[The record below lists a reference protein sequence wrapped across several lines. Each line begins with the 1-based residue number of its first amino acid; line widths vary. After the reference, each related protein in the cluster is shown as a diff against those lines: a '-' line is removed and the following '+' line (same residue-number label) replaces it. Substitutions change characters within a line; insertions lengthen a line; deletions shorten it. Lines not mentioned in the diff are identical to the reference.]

1 MYSRSQT
8 LPYLR
13 VGLAVVALTSLV
25 ALGGCNKP
33 NSENPDNR
41 TVGQKI
47 DSAVATT
54 QQKAAE
60 AKADAERAAQSTS
73 DSAKNT
79 ADTMGDKAADA
90 AITGKVN
97 AALVGDP
104 QLSMLKINV
113 DTTQGQVRLT
123 GTAPDAASRERA
135 TALARAVEG
144 VQSVDNAL
152 IVSK

>member
-1 MYSRSQT
+1 MHSQ
-8 LPYLR
+8 PQSSSSYLR
-13 VGLAVVALTSLV
+13 TGLALMALTGLV
-25 ALGGCNKP
+25 TLGGCNKP
-33 NSENPDNR
+33 NGENPDDR

-54 QQKAAE
+54 EQKAAQ
-60 AKADAERAAQSTS
+60 AKTEAERAAQATS
-73 DSAKNT
+73 DAAQNAANT
-79 ADTMGDKAADA
+79 VGDKAADA

-104 QLSMLKINV
+104 QLSMLQINV

-135 TALARAVEG
+135 TALARGVEG

-152 IVSK
+152 TVK

>member
-1 MYSRSQT
+1 MHTQPPISS
-8 LPYLR
+8 YLR
-13 VGLAVVALTSLV
+13 TGFAVAILSSVV

-33 NSENPDNR
+33 NSDNPDNR

-54 QQKAAE
+54 EQKAAE
-60 AKADAERAAQSTS
+60 ARSDAERAVQSTS
-73 DSAKNT
+73 DATKNAVST
-79 ADTMGDKAADA
+79 VGDKASDA

-104 QLSMLKINV
+104 QLSMLQINV

-135 TALARAVEG
+135 TALARGVEG

-152 IVSK
+152 TVK